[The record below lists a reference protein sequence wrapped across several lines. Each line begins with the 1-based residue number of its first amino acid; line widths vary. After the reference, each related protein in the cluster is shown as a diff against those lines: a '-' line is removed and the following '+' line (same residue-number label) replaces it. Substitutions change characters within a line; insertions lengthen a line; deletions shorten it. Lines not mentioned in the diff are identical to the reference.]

1 MRLPHHLVRSPSGIF
16 HFRLK
21 VPARLRAT
29 IGLRVIKQSLRTRD
43 ANAARIYS
51 YGLSLGYS
59 QLFAAHR
66 ETVMPAPEIKDI
78 LARVGAVGGK
88 KFDIQFDA
96 ATGMATRVTTDGT
109 EADNAAAI
117 QAMQIRATQL
127 AAAMPLAPAT
137 RRTKG
142 KFLAEAVQEYDDTEG
157 KNLKPNTRTQR
168 QRACRSFVESL
179 GPNVRIDAID
189 RPMASGW
196 TNMLLKSHRSKRYV
210 ANMVSH
216 LAQVFDKWVRDG
228 EVTDNSVR
236 GLVVMKAAEKEAR
249 RDDGFLWEPFEEA
262 DLRRLFDPANLVRPR
277 KEHIRWGVLI
287 GLYTGARVGEV
298 AQIFLRDFEVIDDKL
313 FVRITNEND
322 GQRVKTKNSK
332 RLVPIH
338 PDLIRLGLWDRLSRL
353 KRAGEERLFPTMRI
367 DSKAGNGNAI
377 SKGFSYYIA
386 ALGIKPRRA
395 AGIVGFHSLRKN
407 VIQTLQG
414 SFFPEERRRA
424 LVGHEAGDKDS
435 HKIDYMRKWKP
446 EELTAFFPALPWS
459 TWLDFEGLGKLLG

>member
-236 GLVVMKAAEKEAR
+236 GFASV
-249 RDDGFLWEPFEEA
+249 
-262 DLRRLFDPANLVRPR
+262 
-277 KEHIRWGVLI
+277 
-287 GLYTGARVGEV
+287 
-298 AQIFLRDFEVIDDKL
+298 
-313 FVRITNEND
+313 
-322 GQRVKTKNSK
+322 
-332 RLVPIH
+332 
-338 PDLIRLGLWDRLSRL
+338 
-353 KRAGEERLFPTMRI
+353 EERLCARQ
-367 DSKAGNGNAI
+367 
-377 SKGFSYYIA
+377 IA
-386 ALGIKPRRA
+386 EVETVQEQRFGRLWRA
-395 AGIVGFHSLRKN
+395 EVFVGPDGVAR
-407 VIQTLQG
+407 G
-414 SFFPEERRRA
+414 RDERRRDRQ
-424 LVGHEAGDKDS
+424 LFHQPRMSISDRCT
-435 HKIDYMRKWKP
+435 IQRT
-446 EELTAFFPALPWS
+446 LFAFFVFSA
-459 TWLDFEGLGKLLG
+459 

>member
-21 VPARLRAT
+21 VPARLHAT
-29 IGLRVIKQSLRTRD
+29 MGLRVIKQSLRTRD
-43 ANAARIYS
+43 ANAVRIYS
-51 YGLSLGYS
+51 YGLSPGYS

-66 ETVMPAPEIKDI
+66 ETLMAASEIKDI

-109 EADNAAAI
+109 AADNAAAI
-117 QAMQIRATQL
+117 QAMQVRAAQL
-127 AAAMPLAPAT
+127 AAAMPLAPMA

-142 KFLAEAVQEYDDTEG
+142 KFLKEAIQEYDDTEG
-157 KNLKPNTRTQR
+157 KNLKPNTRMQR
-168 QRACRSFVESL
+168 QRACKSFVAAL
-179 GPNVRIDAID
+179 GPDVRIDAID

-228 EVTDNSVR
+228 EVTDNCVR

-249 RDDGFLWEPFEEA
+249 RDEGFSWEPFEEA
-262 DLRRLFDPANLVRPR
+262 DLKKMFDPANLVRPR

-287 GLYTGARVGEV
+287 GLYTGARLGEV
-298 AQIFLRDFEVIDDKL
+298 AQIFLRDFEAIDDKL
-313 FVRITNEND
+313 FVRITNDKD

-338 PDLIRLGLWDRLSRL
+338 PDLVRLGLWDRVSRL
-353 KRAGEERLFPTMRI
+353 RQSGEERLFPTMRI

-386 ALGIKPRRA
+386 SLGIKPRRA
-395 AGIVGFHSLRKN
+395 AGTVGLLTLARWDSAILSLDTR
-407 VIQTLQG
+407 
-414 SFFPEERRRA
+414 
-424 LVGHEAGDKDS
+424 
-435 HKIDYMRKWKP
+435 
-446 EELTAFFPALPWS
+446 
-459 TWLDFEGLGKLLG
+459 